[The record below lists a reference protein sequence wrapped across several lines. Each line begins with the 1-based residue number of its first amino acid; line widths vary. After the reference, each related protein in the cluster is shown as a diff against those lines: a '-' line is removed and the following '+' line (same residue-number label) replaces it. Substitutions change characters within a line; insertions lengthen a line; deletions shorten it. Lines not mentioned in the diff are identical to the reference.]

1 VFERISQSEC
11 VALVYCCL
19 FVYSK
24 MVLKPDQQR
33 VCTMLKDTITLLCKN
48 GLSFKKKFSIEAVI
62 GVTLDDEYMFHV
74 SLSEIIRSSTTPD
87 DESEN
92 RSGSEAESINQQH
105 KRKRRKR
112 PRIKREHDGSV
123 ASSEDEKSDS
133 PSQNGDQSDSN
144 GPSEIKRPNIKGE
157 PGEDNGTEGGGE
169 EQDDIVFVKQEMDDN
184 WSQSCSQGAS
194 NFAFSGVGDTQSH
207 DPNISLSDMTL
218 VPVGQ
223 GQDNNVWSR
232 DGIQRQ
238 QYRPR
243 IHRTS
248 TVTTGGQPPGV
259 QQSGDGQQVTTD
271 PQQQSVGSHNYNSV
285 VVPCFHRRIMRLVCV
300 ATILA

>member
-1 VFERISQSEC
+1 
-11 VALVYCCL
+11 
-19 FVYSK
+19 

-74 SLSEIIRSSTTPD
+74 SLSEIIRSSAAGD
-87 DESEN
+87 DSEN
-92 RSGSEAESINQQH
+92 RSGSEAESVPEEHRQ
-105 KRKRRKR
+105 KRRKR
-112 PRIKREHDGSV
+112 PRIKRERHGSG
-123 ASSEDEKSDS
+123 ASSDNDKSDA
-133 PSQNGDQSDSN
+133 PSQNGDQSGSN
-144 GPSEIKRPNIKGE
+144 EPSPAKRPVIKGE
-157 PGEDNGTEGGGE
+157 PADDNGTEGGIE

-194 NFAFSGVGDTQSH
+194 NFAFSGAGDGQPH

-248 TVTTGGQPPGV
+248 TVTTGSQPSGM
-259 QQSGDGQQVTTD
+259 QQSGDGQQLTTD
-271 PQQQSVGSHNYNSV
+271 HQQQSVGTHSIIVLQYSASIKELCYIYNCL
-285 VVPCFHRRIMRLVCV
+285 P
-300 ATILA
+300 